1 MPHTQRMLRRSSE
14 QQPRPLRTPAV
25 LPPHTGA
32 APCGIT
38 EKTVRKVKESVKRV
52 GGCWRETAIFV
63 AGKTSV
69 PLRGI
74 EPI

>member
-1 MPHTQRMLRRSSE
+1 MPHAQRMLRRSSE

-25 LPPHTGA
+25 LLPHTGA
-32 APCGIT
+32 VPGGIT
-38 EKTVRKVKESVKRV
+38 EKTVRKVKESVMWVER
-52 GGCWRETAIFV
+52 GCRGMVIFA
-63 AGKTSV
+63 AGKPSV